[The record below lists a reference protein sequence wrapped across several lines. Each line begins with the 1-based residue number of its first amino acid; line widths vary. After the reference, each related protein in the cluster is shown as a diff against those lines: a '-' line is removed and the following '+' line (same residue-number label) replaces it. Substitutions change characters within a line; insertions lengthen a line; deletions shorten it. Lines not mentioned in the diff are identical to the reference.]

1 MPLSAMIPTKY
12 KSKLPQTLS
21 YPIGAEIVSASLKGV
36 PQESA
41 LILGF
46 YDKPVIFASD
56 FAKLRESNSPYPIF
70 NASYRHIQPGLTAS
84 NQFIAE
90 GWYEETWELSVYP
103 VPRQLKSLARQA
115 LVSVGLPQVRKWL
128 SAERTATWR
137 HGRKHF
143 EIFFFEM
150 DGRIIVRES
159 GAA

>member
-1 MPLSAMIPTKY
+1 MIPTKY
-12 KSKLPQTLS
+12 KSKLAHTLS
-21 YPIGAEIVSASLKGV
+21 YPIGAEVVSASLKGV

-41 LILGF
+41 LTIGF

-70 NASYRHIQPGLTAS
+70 SVSYRHIQPGLSAS
-84 NQFIAE
+84 NQFLAE

-103 VPRQLKSLARQA
+103 VPRQLKSLARNA
-115 LVSVGLPQVRKWL
+115 LVSEGLPQVRNWL
-128 SAERTATWR
+128 CAERSPVWR
-137 HGRKHF
+137 HGRKHC
-143 EIFFFEM
+143 EIFFVES